1 MVKTKTARPIRIGAH
16 RRQRPSPRSGRG
28 AVWTGLFLLL
38 LVVAAAVSRDLWA
51 DLAGGLLGLGRQALP
66 QGRVLWTAEVAAG
79 ALFCLDSSGTA
90 YLAYEPPGG
99 APPAPRTR
107 VVAVSASGSEE
118 SLADVSGSPLALGLE
133 EVEEV
138 PAGETDGESPPT
150 RSLRVVLVGTGGG
163 DLVSEELL
171 WLEPLGSG
179 DGAEVAHRTERAVVT
194 SAAAHADGPSVV
206 AGLYVP
212 DPAGEGVPEGRVIA
226 LGPAGQELWA
236 AKMDRRPV
244 HRVAARP
251 GTGFIAAAT
260 PERVTLFDS
269 QGHLLWSKRFRS
281 GVTDLA
287 LQSHGGP
294 AVVSAGRLLSL
305 DRRGNLVW
313 RKEAETG
320 ITALSCA
327 ADRIA
332 VAAGDGVVVYDEN
345 GLARWWVP
353 CDGSPVEVSLSPC
366 GRLVAVVVDSGTL
379 LVAEAPGREGG
390 R

>member
-1 MVKTKTARPIRIGAH
+1 MVKTKTVRPIRVGAH

-51 DLAGGLLGLGRQALP
+51 DLGGGLLGLGGQALP
-66 QGRVLWTAEVAAG
+66 QGRVLWRAEVPAG

-99 APPAPRTR
+99 AAPAPRTR
-107 VVAVSASGSEE
+107 VVAVSASGSEK
-118 SLADVSGSPLALGLE
+118 SLVDASGSPLALGFE
-133 EVEEV
+133 EF
-138 PAGETDGESPPT
+138 PAGEADGESPPAC
-150 RSLRVVLVGTGGG
+150 SLRVVLVRAADGAP
-163 DLVSEELL
+163 VSEELL

-206 AGLYVP
+206 AGLYVS
-212 DPAGEGVPEGRVIA
+212 DPAGEGVAEGRVIA
-226 LGPAGQELWA
+226 LGPGGQELWA

-332 VAAGDGVVVYDEN
+332 VAIGGGVVVYDEN

-379 LVAEAPGREGG
+379 LVAEAPGREDG

>member
-1 MVKTKTARPIRIGAH
+1 V
-16 RRQRPSPRSGRG
+16 
-28 AVWTGLFLLL
+28 L
-38 LVVAAAVSRDLWA
+38 LVVAAAVSRNLWT
-51 DLAGGLLGLGRQALP
+51 DLAGGLLGLGRQPLP
-66 QGRVLWTAEVAAG
+66 HGEVLWRAEVPVG

-99 APPAPRTR
+99 TAAASGTR
-107 VVAVSASGSEE
+107 VLAVSASGSGE
-118 SLADVSGSPLALGLE
+118 SLLDAPGSPLALGLE
-133 EVEEV
+133 EVAAEG
-138 PAGETDGESPPT
+138 AGDPPPS
-150 RSLRVVLVGTGGG
+150 RSLRVVLVRPADGAP
-163 DLVSEELL
+163 VCEELL
-171 WLEPLGSG
+171 WLEAFGLGG
-179 DGAEVAHRTERAVVT
+179 GAEVAYRTDRAVVT

-212 DPAGEGVPEGRVIA
+212 DPAGDGVAEGRVIA
-226 LGPAGQELWA
+226 LGPGGQELWA
-236 AKMDRRPV
+236 VTMDRHPV

-260 PERVTLFDS
+260 PERVALFDS
-269 QGHLLWSKRFRS
+269 RGHLLWSKRFPS

-294 AVVSAGRLLSL
+294 AVVSVGRLLSL

-313 RKEAETG
+313 RKEAEAG
-320 ITALSCA
+320 IMALSCA

-332 VAAGDGVVVYDEN
+332 VATGGGVVVYDEN

-366 GRLVAVVVDSGTL
+366 GRLVAVVVDSETL
-379 LVAEAPGREGG
+379 VVARAPGRGDSG
-390 R
+390 